1 MTILLI
7 TLEHC
12 FEKGWFLLG
21 KESMKC
27 NQYRMLG
34 ELLECQELSD
44 LAGLV
49 AGGTSRSTPNIR
61 VTRSGHT
68 IGRLTNEPMN
78 RRAAMVTVPY

>member
-1 MTILLI
+1 
-7 TLEHC
+7 
-12 FEKGWFLLG
+12 
-21 KESMKC
+21 
-27 NQYRMLG
+27 MLG